1 VNVVKSRKRALR
13 EGSVIVISAPS
24 GAGKSTLI
32 RRLRTSLSGLTFSI
46 SCTTRPPRP
55 GEKDGRDYYFMSTP
69 RFKRLIAEG
78 EFVEWARV
86 YGHLYGTPWK
96 RVRAAREAGRDVLL
110 DIDVQGH
117 RQVRRRLPDAVSVFV
132 LPPSLRELGRRLRQR
147 SSDPPE
153 VIKRRLAAARKEIAH
168 WTEYDYLVVNDRVSR
183 ATQALRAVVLATRLR
198 RDHQSP
204 RAREICMTFGG

>member
-1 VNVVKSRKRALR
+1 
-13 EGSVIVISAPS
+13 
-24 GAGKSTLI
+24 
-32 RRLRTSLSGLTFSI
+32 
-46 SCTTRPPRP
+46 
-55 GEKDGRDYYFMSTP
+55 MSTP

-153 VIKRRLAAARKEIAH
+153 VVERRLAAARKEIAH

-183 ATQALRAVVLATRLR
+183 ATQALRSVVLATRLR

>member
-1 VNVVKSRKRALR
+1 MNVVKSRKRPLR
-13 EGSVIVISAPS
+13 QGSVIVISAPS

-69 RFKRLIAEG
+69 RFKCMIAEG

-153 VIKRRLAAARKEIAH
+153 VIERRLAAARKEIAH

-204 RAREICMTFGG
+204 RAREIYKTFGG